1 MKKEIHPEYRT
12 VLFHDVSVDKYYLIP
27 STLETDQT
35 KEWEDGNTY
44 PYCPLD
50 VSSASHP
57 FYTGQNKIIDTG
69 GRVER
74 FKKRFSKKAAVK
86 AAPVEES
93 PKEETP
99 PVEEKEEDVK
109 ASAPAEEVTKRLL
122 KPQLK
127 KPLKPLKWLLLM
139 LLKRKLLLKKPVMN
153 LLILQKKNKF
163 SYLIF

>member
-99 PVEEKEEDVK
+99 PVEEKEDVN
-109 ASAPAEEVTKRLL
+109 ASASAEEVTKEAPEETAEAVEVAPSDA
-122 KPQLK
+122 PQEETSAEEASDESSNSSEEK
-127 KPLKPLKWLLLM
+127 
-139 LLKRKLLLKKPVMN
+139 
-153 LLILQKKNKF
+153 
-163 SYLIF
+163 

>member
-12 VLFHDVSVDKYYLIP
+12 VLFHDVGVDKYYLIP

-93 PKEETP
+93 PKEE
-99 PVEEKEEDVK
+99 KEEDVK
-109 ASAPAEEVTKRLL
+109 ASAPAEEVTKEAPEATA
-122 KPQLK
+122 KETTESVEVAPSDAPQEETSAEEASDESSNSSEEK
-127 KPLKPLKWLLLM
+127 
-139 LLKRKLLLKKPVMN
+139 
-153 LLILQKKNKF
+153 
-163 SYLIF
+163 

>member
-74 FKKRFSKKAAVK
+74 FKKRFSKKKAAVK
-86 AAPVEES
+86 AAPAEES
-93 PKEETP
+93 SQEETP
-99 PVEEKEEDVK
+99 PAEEEDLKTSV
-109 ASAPAEEVTKRLL
+109 PAEEVTKEAPEASTEEGSDESSNSSDE
-122 KPQLK
+122 K
-127 KPLKPLKWLLLM
+127 
-139 LLKRKLLLKKPVMN
+139 
-153 LLILQKKNKF
+153 
-163 SYLIF
+163 

>member
-86 AAPVEES
+86 AAPAEES

-99 PVEEKEEDVK
+99 SAEEEDNK
-109 ASAPAEEVTKRLL
+109 ASAPAEEITKEAPEATAEETAEALEVAPSDA
-122 KPQLK
+122 PQDETSAEEVSGESSDSSEEK
-127 KPLKPLKWLLLM
+127 
-139 LLKRKLLLKKPVMN
+139 
-153 LLILQKKNKF
+153 
-163 SYLIF
+163 

>member
-74 FKKRFSKKAAVK
+74 FKKRFSKKAVVK
-86 AAPVEES
+86 AAPAEES

-99 PVEEKEEDVK
+99 SVEEEDNK
-109 ASAPAEEVTKRLL
+109 ASAPSEEITKEAPEAIAEETAEAVEVAPSDAPQEETSAEEVNGESSDSSEEK
-122 KPQLK
+122 
-127 KPLKPLKWLLLM
+127 
-139 LLKRKLLLKKPVMN
+139 
-153 LLILQKKNKF
+153 
-163 SYLIF
+163 

>member
-109 ASAPAEEVTKRLL
+109 AVPSEEVTKEAPEATAEETAEAVEVAPSDA
-122 KPQLK
+122 PQEETSAEEASDESSNSSEEK
-127 KPLKPLKWLLLM
+127 
-139 LLKRKLLLKKPVMN
+139 
-153 LLILQKKNKF
+153 
-163 SYLIF
+163 

>member
-12 VLFHDVSVDKYYLIP
+12 VLFHDLSVDKYYLIP

-57 FYTGQNKIIDTG
+57 FYTGQSKIIDTG

-74 FKKRFSKKAAVK
+74 FKKRFSKKK
-86 AAPVEES
+86 AAATPTPAEES
-93 PKEETP
+93 PQEVTP
-99 PVEEKEEDVK
+99 PEEEIK
-109 ASAPAEEVTKRLL
+109 ASAPAEEAIEETTDASTEATEATEATPTDA
-122 KPQLK
+122 PQEEISVEDASDESSNSSEEK
-127 KPLKPLKWLLLM
+127 
-139 LLKRKLLLKKPVMN
+139 
-153 LLILQKKNKF
+153 
-163 SYLIF
+163 

>member
-86 AAPVEES
+86 AAPAEES
-93 PKEETP
+93 PKEETSS
-99 PVEEKEEDVK
+99 VEEKEEDVK
-109 ASAPAEEVTKRLL
+109 ASAPPAEEATNEVPEATAEETTEAAEVTPSDAPQEETSAEEVSDESSNSSEEK
-122 KPQLK
+122 
-127 KPLKPLKWLLLM
+127 
-139 LLKRKLLLKKPVMN
+139 
-153 LLILQKKNKF
+153 
-163 SYLIF
+163 

>member
-35 KEWEDGNTY
+35 KKWEDGNTY

-86 AAPVEES
+86 AAPAEES

-99 PVEEKEEDVK
+99 TVEEKEEDVK
-109 ASAPAEEVTKRLL
+109 ASAPAEEVTKEAPEATAEETTEVASSDA
-122 KPQLK
+122 PQEDTSAAK
-127 KPLKPLKWLLLM
+127 ASDESSNSSEEK
-139 LLKRKLLLKKPVMN
+139 
-153 LLILQKKNKF
+153 
-163 SYLIF
+163 

>member
-74 FKKRFSKKAAVK
+74 FKKRFSKKAVVK
-86 AAPVEES
+86 AAPAEES

-99 PVEEKEEDVK
+99 SVEEEDIK
-109 ASAPAEEVTKRLL
+109 ASAPTEEVSKEVPEATAEETIEAAEADPSEAPQEETSAEEVNGESSDSSEEK
-122 KPQLK
+122 
-127 KPLKPLKWLLLM
+127 
-139 LLKRKLLLKKPVMN
+139 
-153 LLILQKKNKF
+153 
-163 SYLIF
+163 

>member
-93 PKEETP
+93 PKEE
-99 PVEEKEEDVK
+99 KEEDVK
-109 ASAPAEEVTKRLL
+109 ASDPAEEVTKEAPEATA
-122 KPQLK
+122 KETTESVEVAPSDAPQEETSAEEASDESSNSSEEK
-127 KPLKPLKWLLLM
+127 
-139 LLKRKLLLKKPVMN
+139 
-153 LLILQKKNKF
+153 
-163 SYLIF
+163 

>member
-1 MKKEIHPEYRT
+1 VKKEIHPEYRT

-86 AAPVEES
+86 AAPAEES

-109 ASAPAEEVTKRLL
+109 ASVDEVTKEAPEATA
-122 KPQLK
+122 KETTEAIEVAPSDAPQEETSAEEASDESSNSSEEK
-127 KPLKPLKWLLLM
+127 
-139 LLKRKLLLKKPVMN
+139 
-153 LLILQKKNKF
+153 
-163 SYLIF
+163 

>member
-109 ASAPAEEVTKRLL
+109 ASAPSEEVAKEAPKAIAVETAEAVEVAPSDAPQEETSAEEASDESSNSSEEK
-122 KPQLK
+122 
-127 KPLKPLKWLLLM
+127 
-139 LLKRKLLLKKPVMN
+139 
-153 LLILQKKNKF
+153 
-163 SYLIF
+163 

>member
-93 PKEETP
+93 PKEEIP

-109 ASAPAEEVTKRLL
+109 ASAPAEEVTKEAPEATAEETTEAVEVAPSDA
-122 KPQLK
+122 PQEETSAEEGSDESTNSSDEK
-127 KPLKPLKWLLLM
+127 
-139 LLKRKLLLKKPVMN
+139 
-153 LLILQKKNKF
+153 
-163 SYLIF
+163 

>member
-74 FKKRFSKKAAVK
+74 FKKRFSKKKSAVK
-86 AAPVEES
+86 TTPAEES
-93 PKEETP
+93 PQEETP
-99 PVEEKEEDVK
+99 PTEEKEDRK
-109 ASAPAEEVTKRLL
+109 ASASAEEVTKEAPESAPTDA
-122 KPQLK
+122 PQEETSTEEGSDESSNSSEEK
-127 KPLKPLKWLLLM
+127 
-139 LLKRKLLLKKPVMN
+139 
-153 LLILQKKNKF
+153 
-163 SYLIF
+163 

>member
-99 PVEEKEEDVK
+99 PVEEDVK
-109 ASAPAEEVTKRLL
+109 ASAPSEEVTKEAPEATAEETAEAIEVVPSDA
-122 KPQLK
+122 PQEETSAEEASDESSNSSEEK
-127 KPLKPLKWLLLM
+127 
-139 LLKRKLLLKKPVMN
+139 
-153 LLILQKKNKF
+153 
-163 SYLIF
+163 

>member
-12 VLFHDVSVDKYYLIP
+12 VLFHDLSVDKYYLIP

-57 FYTGQNKIIDTG
+57 FYTGQSKIIDTG

-74 FKKRFSKKAAVK
+74 FKKRFSKKK
-86 AAPVEES
+86 AATTPAPAEES
-93 PKEETP
+93 PQEVTP
-99 PVEEKEEDVK
+99 PEEEIK
-109 ASAPAEEVTKRLL
+109 ASAPAEEAIEETTDTSTEVTPTDSPHKEIAVEEASDEPSNSSEE
-122 KPQLK
+122 K
-127 KPLKPLKWLLLM
+127 
-139 LLKRKLLLKKPVMN
+139 
-153 LLILQKKNKF
+153 
-163 SYLIF
+163 

>member
-86 AAPVEES
+86 AAPVEEN

-109 ASAPAEEVTKRLL
+109 ASAPAEEVTKEALEA
-122 KPQLK
+122 KAEETTEAVEVAPSDATQEETSAEEASDESSNSSEEK
-127 KPLKPLKWLLLM
+127 
-139 LLKRKLLLKKPVMN
+139 
-153 LLILQKKNKF
+153 
-163 SYLIF
+163 

>member
-74 FKKRFSKKAAVK
+74 FKKRFSKKKAAVK
-86 AAPVEES
+86 AAPAEEN
-93 PKEETP
+93 PQEETP
-99 PVEEKEEDVK
+99 PVEEDVKTSAPVEELTKEAPEASAKETIEASEAAPSEAPKEETSV
-109 ASAPAEEVTKRLL
+109 EEVSDESSNSSEEK
-122 KPQLK
+122 
-127 KPLKPLKWLLLM
+127 
-139 LLKRKLLLKKPVMN
+139 
-153 LLILQKKNKF
+153 
-163 SYLIF
+163 

>member
-74 FKKRFSKKAAVK
+74 FKKRFSKKKAAVK
-86 AAPVEES
+86 AAPAEEI
-93 PKEETP
+93 PREETP
-99 PVEEKEEDVK
+99 SVEEEDIK
-109 ASAPAEEVTKRLL
+109 ASAPAEEVL
-122 KPQLK
+122 KEVPEATAEETSAEEVSGESSDSSEEK
-127 KPLKPLKWLLLM
+127 
-139 LLKRKLLLKKPVMN
+139 
-153 LLILQKKNKF
+153 
-163 SYLIF
+163 

>member
-35 KEWEDGNTY
+35 KKWEDGNTY

-86 AAPVEES
+86 AAP
-93 PKEETP
+93 
-99 PVEEKEEDVK
+99 
-109 ASAPAEEVTKRLL
+109 AEEVTKEAPEETAEAVEVAPSDA
-122 KPQLK
+122 PQEETSAEEASDESSNSSEEK
-127 KPLKPLKWLLLM
+127 
-139 LLKRKLLLKKPVMN
+139 
-153 LLILQKKNKF
+153 
-163 SYLIF
+163 

>member
-86 AAPVEES
+86 AAPAEES

-99 PVEEKEEDVK
+99 SVEEEDKK
-109 ASAPAEEVTKRLL
+109 ASAPSEEITKEAPEATAEETAETIEVAPSDAPQEETSAEEVSGESSDSSEEK
-122 KPQLK
+122 
-127 KPLKPLKWLLLM
+127 
-139 LLKRKLLLKKPVMN
+139 
-153 LLILQKKNKF
+153 
-163 SYLIF
+163 

>member
-99 PVEEKEEDVK
+99 PAEEEEDVK
-109 ASAPAEEVTKRLL
+109 ASAPSDAPQEETSAEETSDESSNSSEEK
-122 KPQLK
+122 
-127 KPLKPLKWLLLM
+127 
-139 LLKRKLLLKKPVMN
+139 
-153 LLILQKKNKF
+153 
-163 SYLIF
+163 